1 MKPER
6 IDLPDLV
13 LHSSLILRCRDSG
26 LEGGLQIAGRP
37 LETSFEAAAER
48 RLLRMRFSGGPSAG
62 PAVITH
68 VESIPC

>member
-1 MKPER
+1 MTSDR

-13 LHSSLILRCRDSG
+13 LHSGLILRCRDSG
-26 LEGGLQIAGRP
+26 LEGGLQIAGWP
-37 LETSFEAAAER
+37 LETSFEAAAPHR
-48 RLLRMRFSGGPSAG
+48 HLRMRFSGGTSAG